1 MNAGHLTEKIEILRK
16 AITVNE
22 YSEEV
27 ETWNVIYTTRAALLH
42 KSGSKA
48 VENNEVRTAYTKE
61 FTVWY
66 YVDIDEFDKIKWNNK
81 YYNVLDITPNKA
93 NNNKIITVELV
104 NE

>member
-27 ETWNVIYTTRAALLH
+27 KKWNVIYTTRAALLH
-42 KSGSKA
+42 KSATKS
-48 VENNEVRTAYTKE
+48 VENNELRTAYTKE
-61 FTVWY
+61 FTVWL
-66 YVDIDEFDKIKWNNK
+66 YVDIDEFDRIKWNNK
-81 YYNVLDITPNKA
+81 LYTVLDITPNKA
-93 NNNKIITVELV
+93 NNNKIITVELL